1 MTRRSLGARWSG
13 VGFIVPLFLVT
24 LVCFDLPLA
33 MMLLRSVHAPR
44 FALDSYAELFGT
56 TAYVQVLVITTRIA
70 VVTTVCCVLLG
81 YPLAWW
87 LHRLRPRARIYALAL
102 VVLPFWVSIL
112 VRCYAWIVLLGN
124 AGLVNR
130 MLLTLGIVTAPISI
144 IYNEFGIIVGTVN
157 LLLPYFVLPLVA
169 AMMRIDRDLLRAA
182 ETMGASETQVF
193 RAVFLPL
200 TLPACAAGAL
210 LVFILTFGF
219 YVTPALLGG
228 GRVTMV
234 ANLLDLLINQMP
246 DWELASA
253 IATVLLALIIVVQAL
268 ASGLR
273 RRTQ

>member
-1 MTRRSLGARWSG
+1 L
-13 VGFIVPLFLVT
+13 
-24 LVCFDLPLA
+24 
-33 MMLLRSVHAPR
+33 
-44 FALDSYAELFGT
+44 
-56 TAYVQVLVITTRIA
+56 
-70 VVTTVCCVLLG
+70 VTTVCCVLLG

-130 MLLTLGIVTAPISI
+130 MLLMLGIVTAPVSI
-144 IYNEFGIIVGTVN
+144 IYNEFGIIVGTAN

-253 IATVLLALIIVVQAL
+253 IATVLLALIVVVQAF

>member
-1 MTRRSLGARWSG
+1 
-13 VGFIVPLFLVT
+13 
-24 LVCFDLPLA
+24 
-33 MMLLRSVHAPR
+33 MLL
-44 FALDSYAELFGT
+44 
-56 TAYVQVLVITTRIA
+56 
-70 VVTTVCCVLLG
+70 
-81 YPLAWW
+81 
-87 LHRLRPRARIYALAL
+87 
-102 VVLPFWVSIL
+102 
-112 VRCYAWIVLLGN
+112 
-124 AGLVNR
+124 
-130 MLLTLGIVTAPISI
+130 MLGIVTAPVSI
-144 IYNEFGIIVGTVN
+144 IYNEFGIIVGTAN

-253 IATVLLALIIVVQAL
+253 IATVLLALIVVVQAF